1 MNIGPI
7 LSIVGW
13 VAVGLLVLYIF
24 YVVSMR
30 AQGNPMRI
38 SIAIVLILLVV
49 GLGLNVLAAGLV
61 FVPAQERA
69 VVVSII
75 SGEGLR
81 PEPLT
86 PGLHWILPFA
96 ESTVIYSIASQNYT
110 MSIVPQEGAV
120 VGDDAIEARTSDGQQ
135 VKIDASV
142 IYRIDPT
149 RVIDVHIRWQE
160 RYTNE
165 FIRPSVRGV
174 IRDAVA
180 QFSIEE
186 VYSLRRDELSSI
198 VEDRLREQFLREGL
212 DMQDF
217 ILRNIAFT
225 PEYAASIEQKQ
236 IAEQNALR
244 AQFLVQQ
251 EQQEA
256 ERIRTR
262 AQGTRDANITEA
274 EGEARATVLRAEAE
288 AEALRLVSQALQENP
303 DLITFR
309 YVEKIAPTIR
319 TVLLPSNAPFLLDF
333 NSLLQ
338 QQEGEPLIVPAPTPE
353 PGSEGSP

>member
-1 MNIGPI
+1 
-7 LSIVGW
+7 
-13 VAVGLLVLYIF
+13 
-24 YVVSMR
+24 
-30 AQGNPMRI
+30 
-38 SIAIVLILLVV
+38 
-49 GLGLNVLAAGLV
+49 
-61 FVPAQERA
+61 
-69 VVVSII
+69 
-75 SGEGLR
+75 
-81 PEPLT
+81 
-86 PGLHWILPFA
+86 
-96 ESTVIYSIASQNYT
+96 
-110 MSIVPQEGAV
+110 
-120 VGDDAIEARTSDGQQ
+120 
-135 VKIDASV
+135 
-142 IYRIDPT
+142 
-149 RVIDVHIRWQE
+149 
-160 RYTNE
+160 
-165 FIRPSVRGV
+165 
-174 IRDAVA
+174 
-180 QFSIEE
+180 
-186 VYSLRRDELSSI
+186 
-198 VEDRLREQFLREGL
+198 
-212 DMQDF
+212 MQDF